1 MPNAILIVQGE
12 GKGHI
17 SQSIALKEYLEK
29 AGHGIKAVFLGTHPG
44 QSVPDYF
51 RESFRERVHLF
62 QSPFFVRT
70 PNQKGIYLGRSFIV
84 NILRIFTYL
93 KEVQRIRRAIKEMDP
108 DVVYN
113 FYDLVGAMALKKIGP
128 GIRRIGIGHHFLLHL
143 ENYRCDGPGGP
154 DRWLLRLHT
163 RLVMRSCDQVLALSY
178 REIEGR
184 KGIRVIPPLVRRSFR
199 EIHHEPGERYL
210 AYLMAG
216 GYLYDLVRMSQEDP
230 DFKADVFS
238 EIIPGM
244 ELPAGIRLYPPDEN
258 RFRELMS
265 NCRGVI
271 TTAGFDTPAEAAF
284 HGIPLMVIPAR
295 GHYEQSCNSMDVE
308 RSGIGI
314 AVKHLSPG
322 IQARMKASGAKSF
335 RDWVNKAEELV
346 LSSIQE

>member
-1 MPNAILIVQGE
+1 MADAILIVQGE
-12 GKGHI
+12 GKGHM
-17 SQSIALKEYLEK
+17 SQSIALKEYLEE
-29 AGHGIKAVFLGTHPG
+29 ADHRIKAVFLGSHPG

-51 RESFRERVHLF
+51 RESFGGNIHLF

-70 PNQKGIYLGRSFIV
+70 PNQKGIYLVRSFML
-84 NILRIFTYL
+84 NILRTFTYL
-93 KEVQRIRRAIKEMDP
+93 KEVRRIRRAIEELAP

-113 FYDLVGAMALKKIGP
+113 FYDLVGAMALKKVDP
-128 GIRRIGIGHHFLLHL
+128 QIRRIGIGHHFLLHM
-143 ENYRCDGPGGP
+143 EDYRCEGTGGP

-163 RLVMRSCDQVLALSY
+163 RLVMRSCDRVLALSY

-184 KGIRVIPPLVRRSFR
+184 EGIRVIPPLVRRSFR
-199 EIHHEPGERYL
+199 EMHHEPGERYL

-230 DFKADVFS
+230 GFKVDVFS
-238 EIIPGM
+238 EIIPEM
-244 ELPAGIRLYPPDEN
+244 ELPAGMRLYPPDEN

-265 NCRGVI
+265 YCRGVI
-271 TTAGFDTPAEAAF
+271 TTAGFDTPAEAAL

-308 RSGIGI
+308 CSGIGT

-322 IQARMKASGAKSF
+322 IQARMKASGAGSF
-335 RDWVNKAEELV
+335 REWVGKAKELV
-346 LSSIQE
+346 LNSIQE